1 MELILAHGLGG
12 RSDLPLPG
20 WIFAWAAAAVL
31 AISFFAFAALW
42 QTPKLE
48 TARAKALFCVPVAID
63 VFCGLLGVGL
73 FGFLVYAGTAGTQE
87 EGDNLLPSFIYV
99 FVWVALPILSA
110 IFGDVFRPFNPWLA
124 IARFAGWARKR
135 FAPRSGA
142 AQFNYPDVLGR
153 APAVLLLLAF
163 GYLELISPDGRDPS
177 VLARLMVVYMVLQLA
192 GCALFGTKTWL
203 ERGDAFGLYLNFF
216 SRISPLTVQNR
227 QFSLRLPLS
236 GLTDIAPIAGTVAFV
251 CTAIGITAFDG
262 VSVGPLW
269 QSIAGDDP
277 TAIVATLGM
286 LVMCGIVFGFYR
298 LGIEGMKSSHIEM
311 SPRELGMT
319 FAPSLVP
326 IALGYVV
333 AHYFSFLVFQG
344 QALWALASDPLGDG
358 TNWFGTADAAVNYSA
373 LSNTAIWWIQVVAL
387 VLGHV
392 GGLAVAHDRALAVWG
407 KARAA
412 VQSQMWMLIVMVG
425 FTSLG
430 LWLLSQANQ

>member
-1 MELILAHGLGG
+1 MAQWR
-12 RSDLPLPG
+12 RSVPLL
-20 WIFAWAAAAVL
+20 VD
-31 AISFFAFAALW
+31 AI
-42 QTPKLE
+42 
-48 TARAKALFCVPVAID
+48 
-63 VFCGLLGVGL
+63 CGVLGVAL

-87 EGDNLLPSFIYV
+87 EGDNLLPSFVYV
-99 FVWVALPILSA
+99 FVWVGLPIVSA
-110 IFGDVFRPFNPWLA
+110 IFGDVFRPFNPWRA
-124 IARFAGWARKR
+124 IARVVGWAHQR
-135 FAPRSGA
+135 FARRVGV
-142 AQFNYPDVLGR
+142 AQFNYPDAVGR

-163 GYLELISPDGRDPS
+163 GYFELISPDGRDPGL
-177 VLARLMVVYMVLQLA
+177 LARLMVVYMAIQLA
-192 GCALFGTKTWL
+192 GSALFGTKTWL

-216 SRISPLTVQNR
+216 SRISPLTVQGR
-227 QFSLRLPLS
+227 QLSWRLPLS

-251 CTAIGITAFDG
+251 CAAIGITAFDG
-262 VSVGPLW
+262 LSVGPLW
-269 QSIAGDDP
+269 ESIAGSEP
-277 TAIVATLGM
+277 SALVSTFGM
-286 LVMCGIVFGFYR
+286 LAMVVLIFAFYR
-298 LGIEGMKSSHIEM
+298 LGVEGMRSSHIEM

-344 QALWALASDPLGDG
+344 QALWSLASDPLGDG
-358 TNWFGTADAAVNYSA
+358 SNWFGTAGATVDYGA
-373 LSNTAIWWIQVVAL
+373 LSNTAIWWVQVIAL
-387 VLGHV
+387 ILGHV